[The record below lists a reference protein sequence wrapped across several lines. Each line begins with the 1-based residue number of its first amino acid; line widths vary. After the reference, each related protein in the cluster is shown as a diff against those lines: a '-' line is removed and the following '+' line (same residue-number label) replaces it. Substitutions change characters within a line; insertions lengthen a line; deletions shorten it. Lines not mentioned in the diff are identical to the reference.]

1 MCMHMHTP
9 MQWCVEQYQS
19 YPTTIDLQNVI
30 YQTGQKKK
38 IRENDIERVKAER
51 IPLQIRRKNP
61 FLQQSIVILIYK
73 LPETFCCIVIN
84 SFRISESRTIVLVLS
99 SK

>member
-1 MCMHMHTP
+1 MHTL
-9 MQWCVEQYQS
+9 MQLCIGQYQS
-19 YPTTIDLQNVI
+19 YPTTIDPQNVI
-30 YQTGQKKK
+30 YQTGQKK

-51 IPLQIRRKNP
+51 IPPQMRRKNP

>member
-9 MQWCVEQYQS
+9 MQWCIEQYQS
-19 YPTTIDLQNVI
+19 YPTTIDPQNVI
-30 YQTGQKKK
+30 YQTGQKK

-51 IPLQIRRKNP
+51 IPLQMRRKNP

-84 SFRISESRTIVLVLS
+84 SFSRTIVLVLS